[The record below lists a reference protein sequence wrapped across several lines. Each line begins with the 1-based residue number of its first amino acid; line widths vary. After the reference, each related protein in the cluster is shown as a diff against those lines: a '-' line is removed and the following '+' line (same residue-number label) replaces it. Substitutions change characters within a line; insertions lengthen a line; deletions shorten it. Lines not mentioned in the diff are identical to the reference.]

1 MPLLVRGAPII
12 VQPVPRLFFSRRCQ
26 WRPRGRAR
34 DRWRGEVVP
43 DVVHESVVLLNQV
56 IFHLAWDPCHGYG
69 ALSTPVTDT
78 DTFDSDTESQ
88 WHQRNLSK
96 SRVKETAQGVTR
108 RRTRSL
114 ILSAG
119 PDISSHFANF
129 DVVYYDFARQA
140 RTKISWTTAS
150 ENAKWEK
157 YLALVLT
164 PWLVGESE
172 SRVVNWWL
180 EFLSYHL
187 FWNFR

>member
-96 SRVKETAQGVTR
+96 SRVKETVQAGGSRLQTRDSRHKQIQLNKRFWDSSTSLFVCPALPNFLENCYKKEKILKHVLVTLLLFFVQCGHKQSFFDF
-108 RRTRSL
+108 TYLSNKFSTL
-114 ILSAG
+114 IGLQ
-119 PDISSHFANF
+119 
-129 DVVYYDFARQA
+129 V
-140 RTKISWTTAS
+140 
-150 ENAKWEK
+150 
-157 YLALVLT
+157 
-164 PWLVGESE
+164 
-172 SRVVNWWL
+172 
-180 EFLSYHL
+180 
-187 FWNFR
+187 